1 MWFECGSN
9 VVLMWFECGYLNFCG
24 DYMKK
29 KRSSFVGWLWVL
41 SSLALIIGG
50 LGYYKY
56 NQIKVAIDIASSFP
70 EHYEVVDATYVKVSE
85 HTPTVSVLGSA
96 ASPLQSN
103 LSLELSGKVASVGF
117 QAGGKANGGDLLF
130 QVDISEERA
139 RIKSAQARKKHA
151 QSVLQ
156 RYLTLLEK
164 KSISQEQYDQAYADL
179 IVIESEI
186 EVLQVTIKQKTV
198 IAPFDGVIGLHD
210 IKLGDYVSANQVLST
225 FIGDSD
231 KVWVDFSVPQFYPE
245 LDISSQI
252 RVRNID
258 SLGTSSFQQATVIA
272 KDTQISETTR
282 SLRYR
287 AEISRTLAP
296 YTPNMPLEVLIPI
309 SENKTVYQVP
319 VISVNQDLYGSY
331 VMKLIALDSEP
342 GAYRAKRVPVQ
353 VISEINGSKL
363 ITEGVHEGEK
373 IAAACAF
380 KLYEGL
386 LVRSREGALPQEPP
400 LVAAIVGE

>member
-1 MWFECGSN
+1 
-9 VVLMWFECGYLNFCG
+9 
-24 DYMKK
+24 MKK

-252 RVRNID
+252 RARNID

-373 IAAACAF
+373 IAAAGAF

>member
-1 MWFECGSN
+1 
-9 VVLMWFECGYLNFCG
+9 
-24 DYMKK
+24 MKK

-179 IVIESEI
+179 IVIQSEI

-252 RVRNID
+252 RARNID
-258 SLGTSSFQQATVIA
+258 SLGTSPFQQATVIA

-331 VMKLIALDSEP
+331 VMKLIALDNEP

-373 IAAACAF
+373 IAAAGAF

>member
-1 MWFECGSN
+1 
-9 VVLMWFECGYLNFCG
+9 
-24 DYMKK
+24 MKK

-156 RYLTLLEK
+156 RYQTLLEK

-252 RVRNID
+252 RARNID

-373 IAAACAF
+373 IAAAGAF

>member
-1 MWFECGSN
+1 MSFECD
-9 VVLMWFECGYLNFCG
+9 YLNFCG

-179 IVIESEI
+179 IVIQSEI

-252 RVRNID
+252 RARNID
-258 SLGTSSFQQATVIA
+258 SLGTSPFQQATVIA

-331 VMKLIALDSEP
+331 VMKLIALDNEP

-373 IAAACAF
+373 IAAAGAF

>member
-1 MWFECGSN
+1 
-9 VVLMWFECGYLNFCG
+9 
-24 DYMKK
+24 MKK
-29 KRSSFVGWLWVL
+29 KRSSFAGWLWVL
-41 SSLALIIGG
+41 SSLVLIIGG

-56 NQIKVAIDIASSFP
+56 NQIKVAIDMAVSFP
-70 EHYEVVDATYVKVSE
+70 EHYEVVDATYVKVSD

-103 LSLELSGKVASVGF
+103 LSLELSGKVAFVGF
-117 QAGGKANGGDLLF
+117 QPGEKANAGDLLF

-156 RYLTLLEK
+156 RYQTLLEK

-179 IVIESEI
+179 IVVQSEI
-186 EVLQVTIKQKTV
+186 EVLQATIKLKTIV
-198 IAPFDGVIGLHD
+198 APFDGVIGLHD

-231 KVWVDFSVPQFYPE
+231 KIWVDFSVPQFYPE
-245 LDISSQI
+245 LKISSQI
-252 RVRNID
+252 RARNID
-258 SLGTSSFQQATVIA
+258 YLGTSSFQLATVIA
-272 KDTQISETTR
+272 KDTQISDTTR

-287 AEISRTLAP
+287 AEVSRTLAP

-309 SENKTVYQVP
+309 SDNKTVYQVP
-319 VISVNQDLYGSY
+319 VTSVNQDIYGSY
-331 VMKLIALDSEP
+331 VMKLTALDSEP
-342 GAYRAKRVPVQ
+342 GAYRAKRASVQ

-363 ITEGVHEGEK
+363 ITEGIHEGEK
-373 IAAACAF
+373 IAAAGAF

-386 LVRSREGALPQEPP
+386 LVRSKEGTSQQEPS
-400 LVAAIVGE
+400 LVAAVGE

>member
-1 MWFECGSN
+1 M
-9 VVLMWFECGYLNFCG
+9 
-24 DYMKK
+24 
-29 KRSSFVGWLWVL
+29 L

-70 EHYEVVDATYVKVSE
+70 EHYEVVDVTYVKVSE

-103 LSLELSGKVASVGF
+103 LSLELSGKIASVGF

-156 RYLTLLEK
+156 RYQTLLEK

-179 IVIESEI
+179 IVIQSEI

-252 RVRNID
+252 RARNID

-373 IAAACAF
+373 IAAAGAF

>member
-1 MWFECGSN
+1 
-9 VVLMWFECGYLNFCG
+9 
-24 DYMKK
+24 MKK

-70 EHYEVVDATYVKVSE
+70 EHYEVVDVTYVKVSE

-103 LSLELSGKVASVGF
+103 LSLELSGKIASVGF

-156 RYLTLLEK
+156 RYQTLLEK

-179 IVIESEI
+179 IVIQSEI

-252 RVRNID
+252 RARNID

-373 IAAACAF
+373 IAAAGAF

>member
-1 MWFECGSN
+1 
-9 VVLMWFECGYLNFCG
+9 
-24 DYMKK
+24 MKK

-373 IAAACAF
+373 IAAAGAF

>member
-373 IAAACAF
+373 IAAAGAF